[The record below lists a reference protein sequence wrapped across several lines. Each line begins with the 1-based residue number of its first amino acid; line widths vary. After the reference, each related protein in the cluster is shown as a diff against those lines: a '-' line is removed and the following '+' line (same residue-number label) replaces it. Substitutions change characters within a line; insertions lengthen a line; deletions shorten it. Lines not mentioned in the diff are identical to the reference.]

1 MKLSYVE
8 LCGFRSY
15 RQRARVDFAPGFTII
30 DGRNG
35 VGKSTLFDA
44 VEYALTGSINKY
56 LDSKANQVKAN
67 KESVLDYVWWTGEG
81 DTPPDRYV
89 EVGFVDKNKVLFV
102 VRRTEFGGA
111 PPDTVEELTRLLTV
125 TGAAPEKPLRQ
136 LCDVALIRD
145 EHIAEFSLDLPEADR
160 YTLLRQALGATDG
173 DDWVTKGAEVE
184 KAAKTAAKAA
194 EADLK
199 TLRQTRDAA
208 VKRADEANQSLQSD
222 AAIQEATERLQTF
235 VAAPSLSGDALV
247 ALARKAVG
255 ELGGRIEAMTKLRD
269 ASHRI
274 EEARTR
280 RAAADDALDA
290 AARDEALAREAIDAL
305 APAPPQQASE
315 AATQARQLTELVA
328 LGRQIGLRSGDC
340 PLCGCSHAD
349 QDSFER
355 GLAAAEAVARDLN
368 GVAVERATRESERKA
383 VEIRLADASQALKAA
398 QQMQADASK
407 ALAAFDRDRA
417 ALGLGTDVDGDE
429 LRTQIADAEAALARA
444 SSSLRTLGTT
454 EFDDVLQREKR
465 RVEVATEQLDAAER
479 VAGRT
484 RKAAA
489 TAKALNDAARRAVSE
504 TLDERLGRVQPLM
517 SELYQRL
524 NPHPVW
530 KELDYAIRGD
540 VKRFMTLQVGG
551 KHNPQFIFS
560 SGQRRATGLAF
571 LLSVNLSLA
580 WSQWRTIMLD
590 DPVQHVD
597 DFRAIHLAEV
607 MGQLVRRDR
616 QVVCAV
622 EDAALADLL
631 CRRLPNGYHGAARRV
646 SLKLEA
652 DGSSSVD
659 TSRIIPELPRH
670 SITTDPDRRMVG

>member
-15 RQRARVDFAPGFTII
+15 RQRTRIDFAPDFTII

-67 KESVLDYVWWTGEG
+67 QESVNDYVWWTGEG
-81 DTPPDRYV
+81 DSPPEQYV
-89 EVGFVDKNKVLFV
+89 EVGFVTADETPFV
-102 VRRTEFGGA
+102 IRRTEFGGA
-111 PPDTVEELTRLLTV
+111 PVDQEEELARRLTV
-125 TGAAPEKPLRQ
+125 PGVAPDKPLRQ

-160 YTLLRQALGATDG
+160 YTLLRQALGATDA
-173 DDWVTKGAEVE
+173 DDWVSKGAAVE
-184 KAAKTAAKAA
+184 KVAKSAVKVA

-199 TLRQTRDAA
+199 ALRQTRDAA
-208 VKRADEANQSLQSD
+208 TKRADEARQSLQSD
-222 AAIQEATERLQTF
+222 AAIREATERLQSF
-235 VAAPSLSGDALV
+235 VSAPSLSGDALV
-247 ALARKAVG
+247 ALARTAVG
-255 ELGGRIEAMTKLRD
+255 DLGGRVDAMRRLRD
-269 ASHRI
+269 TWPRI
-274 EEARTR
+274 EEARAQLEATE
-280 RAAADDALDA
+280 AAVDDA
-290 AARDEALAREAIDAL
+290 AREKTRAQEVVDGL
-305 APAPPQQASE
+305 GPAPAQPASE

-328 LGRQIGLRSGDC
+328 LGREIGLHEGNC
-340 PLCGCSHAD
+340 PLCGCSHPSH
-349 QDSFER
+349 DSFER
-355 GLAAAEAVARDLN
+355 GLASAEAIARDLN
-368 GVAVERATRESERKA
+368 GVAVERANRESERKA
-383 VEIRLADASQALKAA
+383 AEARLAEASQALRAA
-398 QQMQADASK
+398 EHRKTVARETLASYE
-407 ALAAFDRDRA
+407 RDRA
-417 ALGLGTDVDGDE
+417 TLGLDADVGVDG
-429 LRTQIADAEAALARA
+429 LRARVADLEDSLARA
-444 SSSLRTLGTT
+444 ASDLRTLGTT
-454 EFDDVLQREKR
+454 EYDEVLQREIR
-465 RVEVATEQLDAAER
+465 RVEAASEQLEAAER
-479 VAGRT
+479 AAGRA
-484 RKAAA
+484 RRAAA
-489 TAKALNDAARRAVSE
+489 NAKALHDAARRAVSE

-551 KHNPQFIFS
+551 KYNPQFIFS

-580 WSQWRTIMLD
+580 WSQWKTIMLD

-597 DFRAIHLAEV
+597 DFRAVHLAEV
-607 MGQLVRRDR
+607 MGQLVRRGR

-631 CRRLPNGYHGAARRV
+631 CRRLPNGYLGAARRV

-659 TSRIIPELPRH
+659 ATRLIPELPRH
-670 SITTDPDRRMVG
+670 SITADPYRSLAG